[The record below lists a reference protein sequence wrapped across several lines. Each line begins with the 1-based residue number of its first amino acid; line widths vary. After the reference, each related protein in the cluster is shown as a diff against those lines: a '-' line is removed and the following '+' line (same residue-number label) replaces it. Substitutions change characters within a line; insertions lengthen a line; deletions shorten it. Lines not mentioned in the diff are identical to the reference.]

1 MMKLFNFFTEY
12 KREKIEEERMIGMDN
27 NAKGEDQKQET
38 SIQRLKKQYP
48 GLNVAS
54 GRFGHKKIG
63 VNRFVVQEADG
74 LRFVEEKD
82 NAFVLI
88 QKVSWSEFPQ
98 RLYMDKLFM
107 KAFYYSDEK
116 EEHSVFTISRTDDG
130 DAICAE
136 VQKRKQV
143 TVKKRKAIQRI
154 VGFRSGSIW
163 KSAIAVSVYAFMLF
177 FVIGLFVGNDD
188 EAVAKPA
195 PVKEEQVKDKGTKS
209 KEETTKNEQETSAKT
224 SSNEDKKETKSKIE
238 AKESIFDI
246 NDVYGGFDDP
256 NAVETVEDVYKNDDK
271 EKTYLVADGV
281 VFQTIKY
288 FGDLNVDLLA
298 TTDFDFL
305 INHAK
310 DSMPEDVELKK
321 TIKENKEFLYYSK
334 STKKDYIVAFGITE
348 NDHVH
353 SVYVSQNTN

>member
-1 MMKLFNFFTEY
+1 
-12 KREKIEEERMIGMDN
+12 MIGMDN

-88 QKVSWSEFPQ
+88 QKVSWSELPQ

-107 KAFYYSDEK
+107 KAFYYTDEK

-143 TVKKRKAIQRI
+143 TVKKRKVIQRI

-177 FVIGLFVGNDD
+177 FVIGFFVGNDD

-195 PVKEEQVKDKGTKS
+195 PAKEEQVKTKETKS
-209 KEETTKNEQETSAKT
+209 NEETPKDEEEISAKT
-224 SSNEDKKETKSKIE
+224 SSNKDKKETKSKLG
-238 AKESIFDI
+238 ARESVFDI
-246 NDVYGGFDDP
+246 NDVYGEFDDP
-256 NAVETVEDVYKNDDK
+256 SAVETMDSMYINEEENKMYV
-271 EKTYLVADGV
+271 TADGE
-281 VFQTIKY
+281 VFQTVKS
-288 FGDLNVDLLA
+288 FDDLELKLLPKVD
-298 TTDFDFL
+298 FKFL
-305 INHAK
+305 INHAM
-310 DSMPEDVELKK
+310 DSMPNDAVLSK
-321 TIKENKEFLYYSK
+321 TLKENKEFLYHSNQ
-334 STKKDYIVAFGITE
+334 TKKDYIVTFGLTNE
-348 NDHVH
+348 NDVI
-353 SVYVSQNTN
+353 SVYVTQNHQK

>member
-1 MMKLFNFFTEY
+1 
-12 KREKIEEERMIGMDN
+12 MIGMDN

-88 QKVSWSEFPQ
+88 QKVSWSELPQ

-107 KAFYYSDEK
+107 KAFYYTDEK

-177 FVIGLFVGNDD
+177 FVIGFFVGNDD

-195 PVKEEQVKDKGTKS
+195 S
-209 KEETTKNEQETSAKT
+209 
-224 SSNEDKKETKSKIE
+224 ETKSKIE
-238 AKESIFDI
+238 VEKERRVPDSGQLSETKKSKQDGIKSLYKKLGNNYIFKTSKIEKNESAIDPSHHTI
-246 NDVYGGFDDP
+246 NLRV
-256 NAVETVEDVYKNDDK
+256 
-271 EKTYLVADGV
+271 
-281 VFQTIKY
+281 
-288 FGDLNVDLLA
+288 
-298 TTDFDFL
+298 TTDMGTPKQIHSQAQHLAASILKGSLD
-305 INHAK
+305 K
-310 DSMPEDVELKK
+310 DKKIDQLALFVDDNSGMMLVKYVYDQEALKDIKNAQTTDGFILKKDVERLA
-321 TIKENKEFLYYSK
+321 S
-334 STKKDYIVAFGITE
+334 
-348 NDHVH
+348 
-353 SVYVSQNTN
+353 SVTLHPDIR